1 MQVICDTKDITGDSA
16 RRFIVKNLDLIVMHR
31 NGRFYAYRNECPHMN
46 LPLTNRSKGIIDKN
60 QEHLVCMQH
69 GAEFDI
75 ENGSCIKGPCQG
87 MALESVRTKTNNGK
101 LYLIE

>member
-1 MQVICDTKDITGDSA
+1 MEVICDTNDITGDSA
-16 RRFIVKNLDLIVMHR
+16 RRFIVKNFDLIVVLR

-60 QEHLVCMQH
+60 QKHLVCIQH
-69 GAEFDI
+69 RAEFDI
-75 ENGSCIKGPCQG
+75 ENGICVKGPCLG
-87 MALESVRTKTNNGK
+87 MALEPVNTETNNGK